1 MRRSRAL
8 LSFLLALFACVGCDH
23 ATKQA
28 AVSLMAES
36 GPLDLAGGLLRFQ
49 LASNPGAFLSVGAE
63 LPEAVRRLILLG
75 AVPLL
80 IAGVCVY
87 FARFAEKSRAHLVAL
102 GILAGGGLGNWLDRL
117 LHDGH
122 VTDFVSLGVG
132 QLRTGIF
139 NVADLAVVAGIGW
152 LLWFARRP
160 EPPALETLEP
170 RS

>member
-1 MRRSRAL
+1 MRRNRAL
-8 LSFLLALFACVGCDH
+8 LSFLLALLACVGCDH

-49 LASNPGAFLSVGAE
+49 LASNPGAFLSVGAQ
-63 LPEAVRRLILLG
+63 LPEAVRSLILLG

-80 IAGVCVY
+80 IAGVCLY
-87 FARFAEKSRAHLVAL
+87 FARFAEQSRAQLVAL
-102 GILAGGGLGNWLDRL
+102 GILAGGGLGNWLDRV
-117 LHDGH
+117 LHNGH

-160 EPPALETLEP
+160 EPPPLEP
-170 RS
+170 RR

>member
-8 LSFLLALFACVGCDH
+8 LCFGVALLACVGCDH

-28 AVSLMAES
+28 AVSLMAGS

-49 LASNPGAFLSVGAE
+49 LASNPGAFLSLGAE
-63 LPEAVRRLILLG
+63 LPEAVRSLILLG

-80 IAGVCVY
+80 IAGVCLY
-87 FARFAEKSRAHLVAL
+87 FARFSETSRAQLIAL
-102 GILAGGGLGNWLDRL
+102 GVLAGGGLGNWLDRL
-117 LHDGH
+117 LNDGH

-139 NVADLAVVAGIGW
+139 NVADLAVIAGIGW
-152 LLWFARRP
+152 LLWFARAAEPPPP
-160 EPPALETLEP
+160 EPRA
-170 RS
+170 